1 MDLAVGHQTS
11 RMLRKSLWA
20 WHKVTRQAKAERRR
34 EAERLAHREKM
45 AALIQA
51 ATAKAEKQRYMYIS

>member
-1 MDLAVGHQTS
+1 MDVAVEHHTS
-11 RMLRKSLWA
+11 RMLRRSLWA

-34 EAERLAHREKM
+34 ETERLAHREKM

-51 ATAKAEKQRYMYIS
+51 ATAKAEKQR